1 MARRAN
7 VVRAAPQERF
17 AMTLLMSVELQ
28 QMAPLPDEALVER
41 IVAGDAAVF
50 ELLMRRHNQRLFRI
64 ARAVVRDDDEAED
77 VVQETYVRAYTHLD
91 RFEGRSSVATWLSR
105 IAFHEALRR
114 RRRQRRNRALGELDP
129 ESQQAA
135 DTTHP
140 PDDQAT
146 RAETRAALTA
156 ALDALPTGLRAIV
169 MLRLVEGLSTRETAE
184 SLRLSESNVK
194 VSLHRARR
202 ILINAM
208 ERDALTELRTQFS
221 FDGERCDRIVAGV
234 FDRLGMGGA

>member
-1 MARRAN
+1 
-7 VVRAAPQERF
+7 
-17 AMTLLMSVELQ
+17 MTLMSVELQ
-28 QMAPLPDEALVER
+28 QMAPLSDEALVER
-41 IVAGDAAVF
+41 IVGGGDAAVF

-114 RRRQRRNRALGELDP
+114 RRRQRRSRALGELDP
-129 ESQQAA
+129 QSPQAA
-135 DTTHP
+135 DAAHP
-140 PDDQAT
+140 PDDPMS
-146 RAETRAALTA
+146 RAETRATLTA

-184 SLRLSESNVK
+184 CLRLSESNVK
-194 VSLHRARR
+194 VSLHRARQL
-202 ILINAM
+202 LIKAM
-208 ERDALTELRTQFS
+208 ERDALAEFRTQFA

-234 FDRLGMGGA
+234 FDRLGMSGTYSF

>member
-1 MARRAN
+1 
-7 VVRAAPQERF
+7 
-17 AMTLLMSVELQ
+17 MTLMMSAELQ
-28 QMAPLPDEALVER
+28 QMAPLSDEALVER
-41 IVAGDAAVF
+41 IVGGGDAAVF

-114 RRRQRRNRALGELDP
+114 RRRQRRSRALGELDP
-129 ESQQAA
+129 QSPQATDA
-135 DTTHP
+135 AHS
-140 PDDQAT
+140 PDDSMA
-146 RAETRAALTA
+146 RAETRATLTA

-169 MLRLVEGLSTRETAE
+169 MLRLVEGLSTRET
-184 SLRLSESNVK
+184 SQCLRLSESNVK
-194 VSLHRARR
+194 VSLHRARQL
-202 ILINAM
+202 LINAM
-208 ERDALTELRTQFS
+208 ERDALAEFRTQFA

-234 FDRLGMGGA
+234 FERLGMSGT